1 VVIDALAAIPLFIW
15 IYLLAFRGGFWRV
28 SKHFAPFEV
37 PEISD
42 KRVAVI
48 IPARN
53 EANVI
58 GRALTSLLEQD
69 FPAPLHIFLVDD
81 GSTDRTAEIA
91 ATTAECAN
99 GRSSLTIISGAPLRV
114 GWTGKLWA
122 LSQGVA
128 QAEALAPD
136 YLLLTDAD
144 IVHGRDSIAQLVA
157 IAERNRYDLVSYMVN
172 LTCATFA
179 EKVLIPAF
187 VFFFLK
193 LYPPA
198 WIASQ
203 HSRTA
208 AAAGGCILIRPEA
221 LKRIGGLAAIRNQV
235 IDDCALARQVKRT
248 GGRIWMGLTSTTA
261 SIRSY
266 ETFLEIGC
274 MISRTAFNQL
284 RHSWVLLFGTVLGL
298 IITYLL
304 PLFLLLTGKLTLVM
318 IGVLVWLL
326 ISMAYFPT
334 VQFYKL
340 SVPWSLSLPLAACFY
355 MAVTVHSAL
364 RYWRGQG
371 GVWKERVQDARL

>member
-1 VVIDALAAIPLFIW
+1 VLTDALAAVPLLIW

-28 SKHFAPFEV
+28 SKHFARVEL
-37 PEISD
+37 PEISH

-81 GSTDRTAEIA
+81 GSTDRTTEIA
-91 ATTAECAN
+91 AAAAEGAN
-99 GRSSLTIISGAPLRV
+99 GKSSLIIIRGAPLRA

-144 IVHGRDSIAQLVA
+144 IVHGRDSVAQLLA
-157 IAERNRYDLVSYMVN
+157 IAERKRYDLVSYMVK
-172 LTCATFA
+172 LTCATLA

-198 WIASQ
+198 WIASP

-266 ETFLEIGC
+266 ETFVEIGH

-284 RHSWVLLFGTVLGL
+284 RHSWALLLGTVLGL
-298 IITYLL
+298 VTTYLL

-318 IGVLVWLL
+318 IGVLAWLL
-326 ISMAYFPT
+326 MSMAYLPT
-334 VQFYKL
+334 VRFYKL
-340 SVPWSLSLPLAACFY
+340 PVAWTLSLPLAACFY
-355 MAVTVHSAL
+355 TAVTVHSAL

-371 GVWKERVQDARL
+371 GVWKERVQDTRL